1 MPLGKMKIASLTCVV
16 GFLIC
21 QFFAGKVN
29 AAGLKDT
36 AITLPSGVVI
46 SFTHIPAG
54 IFRMGSPQTEPGRD
68 ADEGPQHEVV
78 ISRPFYLGTYEVTQ
92 EEWMAVMDSNLAT
105 FQLLPDAPSRAME
118 SISWNDCQAFISR
131 LNKLGKGYFRL
142 PTEAEWE
149 YACRAGS
156 ATVYHWGD
164 TMMANGTSDYTWANS
179 KSGTAPQPV
188 GRKLPNAMGLYDM
201 SGNVWEWCSDWYG
214 PYPGQVQRDPRGPE
228 SGNAKVFRG
237 GSWYDFYL
245 THRSANRHRH
255 EPQGRYAAV
264 GLRLVWEPWKNE

>member
-1 MPLGKMKIASLTCVV
+1 MKIACLTSAVFFSL
-16 GFLIC
+16 C
-21 QFFAGKVN
+21 QVLSGTAN
-29 AAGLKDT
+29 AAHMKDT
-36 AITLPSGVVI
+36 AITLDADVVMRF
-46 SFTHIPAG
+46 SHIPAG
-54 IFRMGSPQTEPGRD
+54 TFRMGSPEREPGRD
-68 ADEGPQHEVV
+68 KDESPQHEVL
-78 ISRPFYLGTYEVTQ
+78 ISGSFFLGSFEVTQ
-92 EEWMAVMDSNLAT
+92 REWMAVMDSNLAT

-156 ATVYHWGD
+156 STAYHWGD

-188 GRKLPNAMGLYDM
+188 GLKLPNAWGLYDM

-214 PYPGQVQRDPRGPE
+214 PYSANIQRDPKGPE
-228 SGNAKVFRG
+228 TGNAKVFRG
-237 GSWYDFYL
+237 GSWYDFYQ
-245 THRSANRHRH
+245 THRSGNRHRH
-255 EPQGRYAAV
+255 EPQGRYPAI
-264 GLRLVWEPWKNE
+264 GFRLVWEPRETE